1 MFWSKVIGEY
11 TKEMFEERYEDGKRI
26 QDFES
31 RTDRD
36 KLLPLT

>member
-11 TKEMFEERYEDGKRI
+11 TKGMFVERYEDGKRI

-31 RTDRD
+31 
-36 KLLPLT
+36 